1 MGDDKGGLLDAATQ
15 AVRMERLEGQQNLLA
30 QQVKASLDAMTSAL
44 NTVQLETRAVTN
56 KLGDV
61 VSLQHSQDT
70 NKSTIEDMKK
80 ALGDLNTRLEEWF
93 DDFDQRNNRR
103 WEQYEANRDNWRLRH
118 EAENENDKKELEKEI
133 RSVRETVI
141 RALGWGAAAGA
152 LAGVIVGGFIWSLNE
167 RFTTTNKS
175 IDQTVETATYNR
187 ELVDDQREKIHEIE
201 LYLARGGVNA
211 EQPYVTK
218 QQRQK

>member
-1 MGDDKGGLLDAATQ
+1 MSDKLLDSAQQ

-80 ALGDLNTRLEEWF
+80 ALGDLNTRLEGWF
-93 DDFDQRNNRR
+93 DDFDQRNNRK
-103 WEQYEANRDNWRLRH
+103 WEQYETNRDNWRLRH
-118 EAENENDKKELEKEI
+118 EAENEDDKKELEKEI

-152 LAGVIVGGFIWSLNE
+152 LAGVIIGGFIWSLNE
-167 RFTTTNKS
+167 RFTTQNKS
-175 IDQTVETATYNR
+175 IDQTVNTATYNR
-187 ELVDDQREKIHEIE
+187 QLIDDQREKIHEVE

-211 EQPYVTK
+211 EQPFVTK
-218 QQRQK
+218 QQRPK